1 MENNPQKRKASVL
14 IEEKSL
20 KAMKNYQGAIV
31 SNFCDLEGNSFIWP
45 SSDALPGM
53 LNDSNITAPFR
64 SSSGIKNIAEN
75 GAEMLEPLK
84 AMGGDTVDDLLLP
97 QNGPGPL
104 EVPDD
109 GNQLPGT
116 KDPLPGAKDP
126 LTGAKEPLT
135 GAQDPLTGEP
145 VKDRAG
151 NNRSRAYNLHLLIGS
166 KSLREFVGKSDRQ
179 DFYEFKLKDK
189 TDITIALSELDGNAD
204 LYLLNRK
211 GKVIKKSI
219 NAGKT
224 EEEIERTLNPG
235 TYYVR
240 VRSKNKNVNTH
251 YKLSLG
257 RTGDKD
263 DLGYQTTQILIKAKQ
278 PEQFGSGKIK
288 NLAQKEGFGPKSVN
302 KIVHQRDPN
311 RDDPVFDWKVIEVE
325 AGTDLEALKER
336 LLADPRIE
344 AVEFN
349 NNISLSAKTNDTEFD
364 ELWGLHNTGQT
375 GGSKNADI
383 NATQAWNTQMGSE
396 DVVVAVIDSGVDY
409 EHPDLEDNMWTNSE
423 EIAGNSKDDDGNGY
437 VDDVYGYD
445 WIDSDSDPMDDN
457 SHGTHVAGIIGAVG
471 DNSLGVT
478 GVSPEVSIMALR
490 FMDADGNGTTSGVAQ
505 AITYAADNGADI
517 INASFAGTS
526 SSVLMEE
533 AIEYASDKGVLFVA
547 AAGNSGE
554 DNDATPNYPANYDI
568 DNILA
573 VAATDSEDELAS
585 FSNYGETS
593 VDMAAPGVSILST
606 VPGEDYETM
615 SGTSM
620 ATPHV
625 AGAAA
630 VLLAEKPNL
639 SVKRLRNLLK
649 NKGRKLDSLA
659 DSTATGRRLRLNTSL
674 NVIS

>member
-1 MENNPQKRKASVL
+1 
-14 IEEKSL
+14 
-20 KAMKNYQGAIV
+20 
-31 SNFCDLEGNSFIWP
+31 
-45 SSDALPGM
+45 
-53 LNDSNITAPFR
+53 
-64 SSSGIKNIAEN
+64 
-75 GAEMLEPLK
+75 
-84 AMGGDTVDDLLLP
+84 
-97 QNGPGPL
+97 
-104 EVPDD
+104 
-109 GNQLPGT
+109 
-116 KDPLPGAKDP
+116 
-126 LTGAKEPLT
+126 
-135 GAQDPLTGEP
+135 
-145 VKDRAG
+145 
-151 NNRSRAYNLHLLIGS
+151 
-166 KSLREFVGKSDRQ
+166 
-179 DFYEFKLKDK
+179 
-189 TDITIALSELDGNAD
+189 
-204 LYLLNRK
+204 
-211 GKVIKKSI
+211 
-219 NAGKT
+219 
-224 EEEIERTLNPG
+224 
-235 TYYVR
+235 
-240 VRSKNKNVNTH
+240 
-251 YKLSLG
+251 
-257 RTGDKD
+257 
-263 DLGYQTTQILIKAKQ
+263 
-278 PEQFGSGKIK
+278 
-288 NLAQKEGFGPKSVN
+288 
-302 KIVHQRDPN
+302 
-311 RDDPVFDWKVIEVE
+311 
-325 AGTDLEALKER
+325 
-336 LLADPRIE
+336 
-344 AVEFN
+344 
-349 NNISLSAKTNDTEFD
+349 
-364 ELWGLHNTGQT
+364 
-375 GGSKNADI
+375 
-383 NATQAWNTQMGSE
+383 MGSE

-554 DNDATPNYPANYDI
+554 DNDATPSYPASYDI

-573 VAATDSEDELAS
+573 VAATDSDDELAS

-639 SVKRLRNLLK
+639 SVKRLRGLLK

>member
-1 MENNPQKRKASVL
+1 M
-14 IEEKSL
+14 
-20 KAMKNYQGAIV
+20 G
-31 SNFCDLEGNSFIWP
+31 
-45 SSDALPGM
+45 SDTL
-53 LNDSNITAPFR
+53 
-64 SSSGIKNIAEN
+64 
-75 GAEMLEPLK
+75 
-84 AMGGDTVDDLLLP
+84 DDLLLP

-104 EVPDD
+104 EANQDD
-109 GNQLPGT
+109 RNQLPGAQ
-116 KDPLPGAKDP
+116 DPLP
-126 LTGAKEPLT
+126 
-135 GAQDPLTGEP
+135 GAQDPLTGAPVETLEP
-145 VKDRAG
+145 PKDRAG
-151 NNRSRAYNLHLLIGS
+151 NNRSRAHNLDLLIGN

-179 DFYEFKLKDK
+179 DFYEFKVKDK

-211 GKVIKKSI
+211 GKVLKKSI

-240 VRSKNKNVNTH
+240 VRSKNKNVNAN

-263 DLGYQTTQILIKAKQ
+263 DLGYQTTQILIKPKQ
-278 PEQFGSGKIK
+278 PEKFGSGKIK
-288 NLAQKEGFGPKSVN
+288 NLVEKEGFGPESVN

-311 RDDPVFDWKVIEVE
+311 RDDPVFDWQVIEVE
-325 AGTDLEALKER
+325 AGTDLEALKAK

-375 GGSKNADI
+375 GGSRNADI
-383 NATQAWNTQMGSE
+383 NAPQAWNTQMGSE

-471 DNSLGVT
+471 DNELGVT

-554 DNDATPNYPANYDI
+554 DNDETPNYPASYDI

-585 FSNYGETS
+585 FSNYGATS

-606 VPGEDYETM
+606 VPDEDYETM

-625 AGAAA
+625 VGAAA
-630 VLLAEKPNL
+630 VLLAQRPNL

-649 NKGRKLDSLA
+649 NRGRKLDSLA
-659 DSTATGRRLRLNTSL
+659 DSTATGRRLNLKNALNA
-674 NVIS
+674 IS